1 MKVVLRMGINEQSQ
15 KLMDKI
21 RAKKGKPLF
30 LNTVEAVREANI
42 KQYCTNPPLVEIGRT
57 EDQFV
62 PCPWGTLRIKLYYP
76 KDTGDAGLL
85 PVVVFYHG
93 GGWTVDTVEAH
104 DKAVHVM
111 CAASGCVF
119 ASVDYRLAPEHKFPA
134 GIEDAYTG
142 LQWVYDN
149 AEQIGV
155 DRNRIAV
162 CGDSSGGNFAA
173 VMCQLARDRNGVPIQ
188 KQVLIYPNT
197 DFVMAGWESVQTV
210 GSGYYCT
217 KDALLWYW
225 NHYVGDSYDLENPY
239 LCPMRAKSFENLP
252 DAYVVVATYD
262 PLHDEGA
269 AYARALE
276 QAGANVVF
284 RDCTDLMHG
293 FILFWDEID
302 EAYDV
307 LVEIG
312 EYLKN
317 NL

>member
-1 MKVVLRMGINEQSQ
+1 MGINEQSQ

-93 GGWTVDTVEAH
+93 GGWTVDTVETH

-276 QAGANVVF
+276 QAGANGVF

>member
-1 MKVVLRMGINEQSQ
+1 MGINEQSQ

-93 GGWTVDTVEAH
+93 GGWTVDTVETH

-210 GSGYYCT
+210 GSGYT
-217 KDALLWYW
+217 ARRT
-225 NHYVGDSYDLENPY
+225 
-239 LCPMRAKSFENLP
+239 LCCGIGTTMWAIPMTWKIPTSARCGPSLSKIFRMLMWSWPPMTHCMMRARHTPGHWSKQERMSYFVTAP
-252 DAYVVVATYD
+252 T
-262 PLHDEGA
+262 
-269 AYARALE
+269 
-276 QAGANVVF
+276 
-284 RDCTDLMHG
+284 
-293 FILFWDEID
+293 
-302 EAYDV
+302 
-307 LVEIG
+307 
-312 EYLKN
+312 
-317 NL
+317 

>member
-1 MKVVLRMGINEQSQ
+1 
-15 KLMDKI
+15 
-21 RAKKGKPLF
+21 
-30 LNTVEAVREANI
+30 
-42 KQYCTNPPLVEIGRT
+42 
-57 EDQFV
+57 
-62 PCPWGTLRIKLYYP
+62 
-76 KDTGDAGLL
+76 
-85 PVVVFYHG
+85 
-93 GGWTVDTVEAH
+93 
-104 DKAVHVM
+104 M

-225 NHYVGDSYDLENPY
+225 NHYVGDSYDLEIPTSARCGPS
-239 LCPMRAKSFENLP
+239 LSKIFRMLMWSWPPMTHCMMRARHTPGHWSKQERISYFVTAP
-252 DAYVVVATYD
+252 T
-262 PLHDEGA
+262 
-269 AYARALE
+269 
-276 QAGANVVF
+276 
-284 RDCTDLMHG
+284 
-293 FILFWDEID
+293 
-302 EAYDV
+302 
-307 LVEIG
+307 
-312 EYLKN
+312 
-317 NL
+317 